1 MSVICEGKKLKR
13 TGFAPLF
20 AGGGLLAAAV
30 PVLNMGFREELY
42 TGQSGN
48 PLHILLAANW
58 QMIGM
63 LNLFLVLIGACVL
76 YHIEYRDCAL
86 RKMDMLPLS
95 KPGLFFSKCL
105 MLFGGCCGAVVL
117 ETVSLGF
124 CIGYWFSLPD
134 GWAAELSA
142 HLGFSLL
149 VLAPVVILMT
159 AISSTCSNMW
169 VTLGIGLLGSF
180 VPIAVGQTD
189 SALIFFPFSMPL
201 EFLQGMDGERIF
213 RLALAACAEGILF
226 SGAAVFYQK
235 KRGSM

>member
-30 PVLNMGFREELY
+30 PVLNMSFREDLY
-42 TGQSGN
+42 TGQRGN
-48 PLHILLAANW
+48 PLDILLAANW
-58 QMIGM
+58 QMMGM

-95 KPGLFFSKCL
+95 KTGLFFSKCL
-105 MLFGGCCGAVVL
+105 MLFCGCCGAVAL
-117 ETVSLGF
+117 ETVSLGW
-124 CIGYWFSLPD
+124 CIRYWFPLSD
-134 GWAAELSA
+134 SWVTELSS

-149 VLAPVVILMT
+149 LLSPVIILMT
-159 AISSTCSNMW
+159 AISSACSNMW

-189 SALIFFPFSMPL
+189 SPLTFFPFSMPL